1 MSTFWLPGT
10 LPFQTGTAHDLDVI
24 KIVKTVRG
32 SQKNG
37 RAPYVQYHRVRY
49 TSPLLAST
57 AELIGAK
64 LTLHIRR
71 KDLRHLTAY
80 YADGSKLGILQAGQG
95 WAKTRHNLALRKHI
109 FREMDDGTL
118 SVAPGTDPVFEA
130 MHAKSKQA
138 VQDVK
143 DRKGK
148 RPKISRSATWLA
160 SATLKTDMAIPPVDD
175 VSPFNSDRREE
186 YASKSPSNS
195 SLVPQVTHRG
205 LVK

>member
-1 MSTFWLPGT
+1 VSTFWLPGQ
-10 LPFQTGTAHDLDVI
+10 LPFQTGPARDLDIV

-32 SQKNG
+32 NQKNG
-37 RAPYVQYHRVRY
+37 RAPYVQYQRVRY
-49 TSPLLAST
+49 TSSILAST
-57 AELIGAK
+57 AELIGTK

-71 KDLRHLTAY
+71 KDLRHITAY
-80 YADGSKLGILQAGQG
+80 YADGSYLGILEAGQG

-109 FREMDDGTL
+109 FREIADGTL

-143 DRKGK
+143 DRKGR
-148 RPKISRSATWLA
+148 RPKISRTATWLA
-160 SATLKTDMAIPPVDD
+160 SAVQKTGMSIPPVDD
-175 VSPFNSDRREE
+175 VCTFKSDGREE
-186 YASKSPSNS
+186 YATKSPSNS